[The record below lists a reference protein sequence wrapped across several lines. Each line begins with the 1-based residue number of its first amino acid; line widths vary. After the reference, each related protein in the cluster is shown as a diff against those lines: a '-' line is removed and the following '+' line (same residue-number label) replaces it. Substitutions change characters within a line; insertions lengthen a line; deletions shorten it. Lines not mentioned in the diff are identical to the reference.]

1 MKKRNWIFIIAIIV
15 FIILIGVLIYNTV
28 NSPKEGKLISLSY
41 NDIQEKVNNKDDF
54 ILIVSQTTC
63 SHCASYKPKVKTIA
77 KEYGIDIYYIDYDVD
92 SNGKEF
98 LEEFNLDGAT
108 PITLFINEGK
118 ETSILNRIEGDV
130 SKNTALSKFKKMGFI
145 D

>member
-1 MKKRNWIFIIAIIV
+1 MKKRKWIFIIAIIV
-15 FIILIGVLIYNTV
+15 FIILIGVLIFNTI

-41 NDIQEKVNNKDDF
+41 NDVQEKVNNKDDF

-63 SHCASYKPKVKTIA
+63 SHCASYKPKVKNIA

-92 SNGKEF
+92 SNGKKF

-108 PITLFINEGK
+108 PITLFINEGN

-130 SKNTALSKFKKMGFI
+130 SKSTALAKFKKMGFI